1 MPGGAA
7 AGTAPNEAVL
17 QAIEAAQGKEGKE
30 GVTVAQVTAA
40 TGLPTDEVEME
51 MAALLRGTL
60 WLVDVAVAVLW
71 LALIDRL
78 NDRHNPSNKQHWTIQ
93 PSSANTPH
101 ITYTPTHTQHA
112 TASSPSPRRPA
123 RRMTRAQPPRSN
135 TGPRC
140 STPQM
145 FNIFSPR

>member
-1 MPGGAA
+1 MPGGTA

-17 QAIEAAQGKEGKE
+17 QAIEAAQGKEGE

-71 LALIDRL
+71 
-78 NDRHNPSNKQHWTIQ
+78 H
-93 PSSANTPH
+93 
-101 ITYTPTHTQHA
+101 
-112 TASSPSPRRPA
+112 
-123 RRMTRAQPPRSN
+123 
-135 TGPRC
+135 
-140 STPQM
+140 
-145 FNIFSPR
+145 